1 MSETIFKPQ
10 SGTTLPNAA
19 KQAVKMAKA
28 LNKET
33 GYGYVELHY
42 NDMILSVNEL
52 TDPICIIDEFI
63 DNLRHN
69 YCRQGGITSVT
80 LQYEDWI
87 EKYIKKPKI

>member
-10 SGTTLPNAA
+10 NGMTLPDAA

-52 TDPICIIDEFI
+52 TTPSSIIDEFL
-63 DNLRHN
+63 DKLRCN
-69 YCRQGGITSVT
+69 YCRQGGVTSVT

-87 EKYIKKPKI
+87 DRYIK